1 MEPAMHFRRL
11 LVVAVLG
18 GIASPVLAQNP
29 QCASLPTLQN
39 ARQTCDAAL
48 DVTRAFHPLAGLLVS
63 GGNAVL
69 GTGSSMGGLGK
80 FAFTLRAN
88 AVNVVVPDLNVDAN
102 NNVGASRKGLVP
114 APLLEGAIGIFKGLP
129 GGSLAVDLLGAAQL
143 VPNEK
148 LISDIRVDAS
158 APSIGPIS
166 LGIGYGARVGLLGDH
181 GPLPG
186 VSVSVMHRG
195 IPQVGFGDL
204 AAGDDIAGDVNLSA
218 TNFRVV
224 VSKHVAVLS
233 LAAGGGWSKYTG
245 HAVASYRDPS
255 SGQPQ
260 SIALDL
266 DQSRTLIFADA
277 GLDLKFLKIVGEIGH
292 QSGKDQGLITK
303 FQGFD
308 DTKGT
313 TFYSAGLRFGF

>member
-1 MEPAMHFRRL
+1 MHLRRL
-11 LVVAVLG
+11 LVVALVG

-29 QCASLPTLQN
+29 QCATLPTLQN

-48 DVTRAFHPLAGLLVS
+48 DLVQAYHPIAGLLIS

-69 GTGSSMGGLGK
+69 GAGSAMGGLGK

-102 NNVGASRKGLVP
+102 NNVSASRKGLVP
-114 APLLEGAIGIFKGLP
+114 APLLEGAIGLFKGLP
-129 GGSLAVDLLGAAQL
+129 SGMFSLDLLGSAQL
-143 VPNEK
+143 IPNEK
-148 LISDIRVDAS
+148 LISDIRVDAG
-158 APSIGPIS
+158 APSIGPIT
-166 LGIGYGARVGLLGDH
+166 LGVGYGARVGLLGDH
-181 GPLPG
+181 GALPG
-186 VSVSVMHRG
+186 ISVSVMHRG
-195 IPQVGFGDL
+195 VPQVGFGDL
-204 AAGDDIAGDVNLSA
+204 AAGDDIAGDLNLNA
-218 TNFRVV
+218 TNIRAV
-224 VSKHVAVLS
+224 VSKRLAVLT

-245 HAVASYRDPS
+245 HALASYRDPS

-266 DQSRTLIFADA
+266 DQSRTVIFADA

-292 QSGKDQGLITK
+292 QSGKDQHLITK

-308 DTKGT
+308 DTKGI